1 MFKTFINAIFAGLF
15 IGIAGT
21 VYLATPNAMFGAVL
35 FGLGLL
41 TIVCFGF
48 KLYTGAVGYLVN
60 HGKDFWQY
68 LASLVVIWAGNWLGT
83 FAVGFAVRHS
93 RTYQLIGRRVE
104 AMVQVKIAD
113 STLSLLILSL
123 FCGILMY
130 LAVETFRRDDL
141 PGIFRYF
148 GVVLPVAVFILSG
161 FEHCIADMYYFS
173 AAGAWSFKVLAI
185 TGLLTLGNS
194 LGGVLI
200 PLGDKIRR

>member
-1 MFKTFINAIFAGLF
+1 MFKVFINAIFAGVF

-60 HGKDFWQY
+60 HGKDFGSY
-68 LASLVVIWAGNWLGT
+68 LGSLLVIWCGNWIGT
-83 FAVGFAVRHS
+83 FAVGLAVRHS
-93 RTYQLIGRRVE
+93 RSYSLISQRV
-104 AMVQVKIAD
+104 ATMAQAKIAD
-113 STLSLLILSL
+113 SCLSLLILSF

-148 GVVLPVAVFILSG
+148 GVVLPVAVFILCG

-173 AAGAWSFKVLAI
+173 AAGVWSGKVLAL

-194 LGGVLI
+194 LGGMLI
-200 PLGDKIRR
+200 PLGDKIRL